1 MSERES
7 ERKEAWSGLQ
17 GGCAPIGRGSRDA
30 GIDSRDK
37 GDLSFHS
44 LSGGF
49 GGMQMTKVEF
59 GEGNDKNNGQEWRFQ
74 SVGGTSRTGGC
85 PGRRDRPPAPM
96 FPKVPRT
103 FQGRCNGGASVQESA
118 AHPHRRSETARL
130 RRPAVGVVPV

>member
-59 GEGNDKNNGQEWRFQ
+59 GRGKRLKQRSGMAV
-74 SVGGTSRTGGC
+74 SVGGGDKQ
-85 PGRRDRPPAPM
+85 DRGMP
-96 FPKVPRT
+96 
-103 FQGRCNGGASVQESA
+103 
-118 AHPHRRSETARL
+118 RSEG
-130 RRPAVGVVPV
+130 PPPGSNVP